1 MRGVARLLCAG
12 LFATGIGGCLGSVP
26 VTCIPDELVAPRLTC
41 DAAVNA
47 AMPLFGTLSGVVG
60 LEFKHQVCRDDA
72 RCAFPDDAAG
82 DVVAEL
88 SDGRRFAVFVSIDA
102 GGRLVPDQL
111 RLLTPEPQ
119 PVPADQ
125 ESLP

>member
-1 MRGVARLLCAG
+1 M
-12 LFATGIGGCLGSVP
+12 GGCLPSVP
-26 VTCIPDELVAPRLTC
+26 VTCVPDEFDAPRLTC

-47 AMPLFGTLSGVVG
+47 AMPLFGTLSGVTG
-60 LEFKHQVCRDDA
+60 LEFHHQVCRDNA

-82 DVVAEL
+82 DVIAEL
-88 SDGRRFAVFVSIDA
+88 ADGRRFAVFVSIDA

-119 PVPADQ
+119 PVPAQ
-125 ESLP
+125 P